1 MSTPS
6 QMPESATPPCS
17 PRSTRSCGSTC
28 ATSRTADTG
37 QRQARQPL
45 PTRVVVPRLLLREQ
59 REVPSSPSSPSP
71 PARQPAQSLLP
82 LRFNVQTARKLAPKT
97 PKITRS
103 RRGGDGRDFD
113 FDADADASSPA
124 NLASQVGPSRSVRYS
139 MDSPW
144 STTPSKSKSVPH
156 PYARLYAYQ
165 EQHSDYR
172 PRRQWSHALETS
184 IFSHEDM

>member
-1 MSTPS
+1 
-6 QMPESATPPCS
+6 
-17 PRSTRSCGSTC
+17 
-28 ATSRTADTG
+28 
-37 QRQARQPL
+37 
-45 PTRVVVPRLLLREQ
+45 
-59 REVPSSPSSPSP
+59 
-71 PARQPAQSLLP
+71 LLP
-82 LRFNVQTARKLAPKT
+82 LRSNVQTARKLAPKT
-97 PKITRS
+97 PKTPKIARS
-103 RRGGDGRDFD
+103 RRGGGNGRDFD
-113 FDADADASSPA
+113 FDADASSPA
-124 NLASQVGPSRSVRYS
+124 DLASQVGPSRSVRYS